1 MMSDP
6 VVPAVV
12 ALTGGSLALG
22 LIYASERHREAA
34 MLSGRVRHAIVFPV
48 GTTEAHAAATLA
60 ALAGA
65 GPDHE
70 FVLEMRATADAIEHF
85 LHIPTGGGGAVQQI
99 QAVIPGARVTP
110 VDSDE
115 TARDLSTEAL
125 RVQVPRSSLLRT
137 DDAESAVRALLRQ
150 CALLTQDEE
159 VRLYLAIRPAPAYV
173 PDAESTS
180 VAERDLH
187 RRLRQR
193 VPEPTFA
200 TSGLVVA
207 RAGARPRARAVL
219 DALAQSVRARHS
231 QGHPIRLTYD
241 ASGRRLG
248 LPPRASR
255 RAAGITAR
263 ELVALTAWPLGAE
276 AIPKVSFGAHREIAV
291 PREVAREGVRL
302 LIGQDITGDRP
313 VYLSPQAQRLHL
325 FIGGATGSGK
335 STVLA
340 RLVLDAI
347 AAGQAGLLIDPK
359 EGALVQAI
367 IECVPDEYRD
377 RIVVLDPADLHAPV
391 GVQLFANGDPASRA
405 EAITATMRAIFAPLG
420 AFGVRAET
428 YISLAARSI
437 AVLPNPSLLL
447 IGRVLTDPQLRQE
460 VVARLD
466 DPVLQMAWAAFD
478 ELSPDAQREHIAAP
492 LNRLM
497 GMLQRPAVRA
507 TLAQPTP
514 RLNLGELWNAGGW
527 LLVDTAPGVLGEGAA
542 RLLASMLGFLA
553 WSTLEARAG
562 TPEASRV
569 PTNLVFDELQALSEL
584 PVSIERLAERA
595 RSFGGQLLLA
605 TQAVSRLPTPL
616 VDAIFGNFSSILS
629 YKAGASEAQRLARE
643 LPGIEASDLMA
654 LSPYGVAARVATGVG
669 TGVVTVTGRTEPL
682 PAKTGNDRYI
692 RERSARVYGTPRA
705 ELEQAIREQ
714 LGGDLVPKSQRP
726 APGRSRRSS

>member
-6 VVPAVV
+6 LIPAAVV
-12 ALTGGSLALG
+12 AGTGAAALG
-22 LIYASERHREAA
+22 LIYVSERRREAA
-34 MLSGRVRHAIVFPV
+34 MVSGRVRYAIVFPV
-48 GTTEAHAAATLA
+48 GTTEAHATATLA

-65 GPDHE
+65 GPDNE
-70 FVLEMRATADAIEHF
+70 FVLEMRASTDVIEHF
-85 LHIPTGGGGAVQQI
+85 FHVPADAGGAVQQI

-110 VDSDE
+110 SDADE
-115 TARDLSTEAL
+115 TGREVSTLAL
-125 RVQVPRSSLLRT
+125 RVQVPRMSLLRT
-137 DDAESAVRALLRQ
+137 GDAESAVRALLRQ
-150 CALLTQDEE
+150 CGSLASGEE
-159 VRLYLAIRPAPAYV
+159 VRFYLAIRPAQAYV
-173 PDAESTS
+173 PEVEPKS
-180 VAERDLH
+180 VAERDH
-187 RRLRQR
+187 YRRLRQR
-193 VPEPTFA
+193 VSEPTFA
-200 TSGLVVA
+200 ISGLVAV
-207 RAGARPRARAVL
+207 RAAGRPRARVVL

-231 QGHPIRLTYD
+231 QGHPIRLIYD
-241 ASGRRLG
+241 ASGRRLSS
-248 LPPRASR
+248 PPRAYQ
-255 RAAGITAR
+255 RAAVLTAR
-263 ELVALTAWPLGAE
+263 ELVALTAWPLGTE
-276 AIPKVSFGAHREIAV
+276 AIPKVSLGAHREIMV
-291 PREVAREGVRL
+291 PREIAREGVRL

-313 VYLSPQAQRLHL
+313 VCFTPKAQAVHA
-325 FIGGATGSGK
+325 FIAGATGSGK
-335 STVLA
+335 STLLA

-359 EGALVQAI
+359 EGALVQTI
-367 IECVPDEYRD
+367 IERVPDEFRD
-377 RIVVLDPADLHAPV
+377 RVVVLDPANLHAPV
-391 GVQLFANGDPASRA
+391 GVNLFANGDADSRA

-428 YISLAARSI
+428 YISLAARSV
-437 AVLPNPSLLL
+437 AVLSNPSLLL

-514 RLNLGELWNAGGW
+514 RLNLAELWDARGW

-562 TPEASRV
+562 TPEANRV

-595 RSFGGQLLLA
+595 RSFRGQLLLA

-616 VDAIFGNFSSILS
+616 VDAICGNFASILTF
-629 YKAGASEAQRLARE
+629 KAGASEAQRLARE

-654 LSPYGVAARVATGVG
+654 LPPYGVAARVATGVG

-692 RERSARVYGTPRA
+692 RERSARVYGTPRV
-705 ELEQAIREQ
+705 ELEMAIREQ